1 MRLCDNF
8 ERPLLNLR
16 ISVTQRCNYHCT
28 YCHREGEVEHA
39 NTTEEIMTVKEIV
52 RIAKIAVDLGIAR
65 IKLTGGEPLMR
76 SDIDQ
81 IVKGISGIEGLRDPF
96 LDN

>member
-1 MRLCDNF
+1 
-8 ERPLLNLR
+8 
-16 ISVTQRCNYHCT
+16 
-28 YCHREGEVEHA
+28 
-39 NTTEEIMTVKEIV
+39 MTVKEIV

-81 IVKGISGIEGLRDPF
+81 IIKGISGIEGFKRPF